1 MLEIED
7 FRNLIKNAPLI
18 SIDFI
23 IENNEEKILLGKRIN
38 KPAKDYWFTPGG
50 RILKNE
56 SIDNAI
62 KRLLKKEIN
71 LEITKEK
78 IIFYGVYEHF
88 YEDSFVHDKISTH
101 YVVLVYEIKLNGKL
115 KLPLV
120 EHNEYNF
127 FSKKEL
133 NNNKFVHENVKEY
146 FKKGI

>member
-1 MLEIED
+1 MLEIKD
-7 FRNLIKNAPLI
+7 FKNLIKNAPLI

-23 IENNEEKILLGKRIN
+23 IENNEKEILLGKRIN
-38 KPAKDYWFTPGG
+38 KPAKNYWFTPGG

-71 LEITKEK
+71 LEITKET
-78 IIFYGVYEHF
+78 ITFYGIYEHF
-88 YEDSFVHDKISTH
+88 YKDSFVDDKISTH
-101 YVVLVYEIKLNGKL
+101 YVVLVYKIKLNNKL
-115 KLPLV
+115 RLPLI
-120 EHNEYNF
+120 EHDEYVF